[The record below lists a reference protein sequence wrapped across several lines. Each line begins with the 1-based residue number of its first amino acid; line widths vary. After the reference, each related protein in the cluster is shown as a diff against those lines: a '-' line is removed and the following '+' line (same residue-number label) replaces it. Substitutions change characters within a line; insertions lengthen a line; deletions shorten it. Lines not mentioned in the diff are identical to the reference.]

1 LIPHFGGRQSQH
13 ALYPRG
19 TGEDLNIKKVKIMWK
34 SKIVNKLLFMAKNGK
49 TIKNF
54 CNKMRNLLGDN
65 LVFVKLFGSQIR
77 GEAVSE
83 SDIDIII
90 VLKNRDLE
98 ICDEIY
104 TILFNVDPYY
114 EHKISLSIFSEEEYL
129 ENERLGSFFVEN
141 INREAVEI

>member
-1 LIPHFGGRQSQH
+1 
-13 ALYPRG
+13 
-19 TGEDLNIKKVKIMWK
+19 MWK
-34 SKIVNKLLFMAKNGK
+34 IKIINKLLFMVKNGK
-49 TIKNF
+49 VIKIF
-54 CNKMRNLLGDN
+54 CNTIRDLLGDN
-65 LVFVKLFGSQIR
+65 LVFVKLFGSQMR

-83 SDIDIII
+83 SDVDIII

-104 TILFNVDPYY
+104 TILFDVDPYY

-129 ENERLGSFFVEN
+129 ENERLGSFFIEN